1 MGSYLVD
8 TRRKGFLTPSLFE
21 RSNGRV
27 SETICSCGRARYTRA
42 MHTLELSRRYTLVT
56 GASSGLGLEMARM
69 IARDQ
74 HGNLVLVARR
84 LDRLEALAEELQKAH
99 KVDVVCI
106 QADMTKRE
114 DVTRTFEEAT
124 AGRVINAAILNAGV
138 TYFGRGLDHDFEH
151 FEQMLATNVTSVVWL
166 TQKFAHHILEKSP
179 SGGVMIVSSL
189 AGTTPTPYQAAY
201 SGTKAFLNN
210 FGMAFAEELVDEPV
224 SLTVFV
230 PGGIST
236 EMGDKSGLSR
246 KFKKGDVGMMD
257 VDVCAR
263 RALEGFIARERFV
276 VPGALNV
283 FNDFILRFAPRAFAA
298 AMAARIYRDALPPK
312 E

>member
-1 MGSYLVD
+1 
-8 TRRKGFLTPSLFE
+8 
-21 RSNGRV
+21 
-27 SETICSCGRARYTRA
+27 
-42 MHTLELSRRYTLVT
+42 MHALDLSKKYTLVT
-56 GASSGLGLEMARM
+56 GASSGLGLEMARI
-69 IARDQ
+69 IARDH
-74 HGNLVLVARR
+74 HGHLILVARR
-84 LDRLEALAEELQKAH
+84 LPLLETLAEELRRAH

-124 AGRVINAAILNAGV
+124 RDRVVTAAILNAGV
-138 TYFGRGLDHDFEH
+138 TYFGRCLDHDFEH

-179 SGGVMIVSSL
+179 GGGVMIVSSL
-189 AGTTPTPYQAAY
+189 AGTTATPYQAAY

-210 FGMAFAEELVDEPV
+210 FGLALAEELSDDPV
-224 SLTVFV
+224 SVTIFV
-230 PGGIST
+230 PGGIAT

-263 RALEGFIARERFV
+263 RAIEGLLSRERFV
-276 VPGALNV
+276 VPGALNL
-283 FNDFILRFAPRAFAA
+283 FNDFLLRFAPRAFAA
-298 AMAARIYRDALPPK
+298 SMAARIYRDALPPK
-312 E
+312 

>member
-1 MGSYLVD
+1 
-8 TRRKGFLTPSLFE
+8 
-21 RSNGRV
+21 
-27 SETICSCGRARYTRA
+27 
-42 MHTLELSRRYTLVT
+42 MHALDLSGKYTLVT
-56 GASSGLGLEMARM
+56 GASSGLGLEMARI
-69 IARDQ
+69 IARDH
-74 HGNLVLVARR
+74 HGHLVLVARR
-84 LDRLEALAEELQKAH
+84 LDRLEALADELRKAH

-106 QADMTKRE
+106 QADMTKKE

-124 AGRVINAAILNAGV
+124 RGRAITAAILNAGV

-166 TQKFAHHILEKSP
+166 TQRFAHHMVNHNP
-179 SGGVMIVSSL
+179 GGGVMIVSSV
-189 AGTTPTPYQAAY
+189 AGTTATPYQAAY

-210 FGMAFAEELVDEPV
+210 FGMALAEELVDDPV
-224 SLTVFV
+224 SVTVFV
-230 PGGIST
+230 PGGIAT

-263 RALEGFIARERFV
+263 RAVEGLIARERFV
-276 VPGALNV
+276 VPGALNL
-283 FNDFILRFAPRAFAA
+283 FNDFILRFTPRAFAA

-312 E
+312 P